1 MATKLFLFTFVPVDQ
16 KNRIIS
22 GSESQTITVAARNY
36 PSAIKEVL
44 KLKLPNI
51 TEESDVL
58 WQTVAEDY
66 PEEDDAT
73 VDKESD

>member
-1 MATKLFLFTFVPVDQ
+1 
-16 KNRIIS
+16 
-22 GSESQTITVAARNY
+22 VAARNY